1 MHPDKVP
8 QAFSI
13 LLYDVK
19 NEIHLSQLD
28 QIASLRKLE
37 LERLAGKQHQQR
49 ELKRQKAAKLSDAHV
64 NNSSNF

>member
-28 QIASLRKLE
+28 QIASLRKSE

-64 NNSSNF
+64 KNSSNF